1 MATEPELDPQS
12 LLARMIAELRAN
24 PEVRV
29 LLLRA
34 LLTDEFLEMPARMIR
49 VEDDIVQIKFDVSQL
64 QADVSQLQADVSQL
78 QADVSQLQADVSQ
91 LKIDV
96 AELKGTNLEIKSV
109 QRIQS
114 IITQRLELRR
124 PRTVHSL
131 TAPMSGNP
139 LDALQDAEELGR
151 IRPGGDSEVLEAD
164 LIFSARRRAD
174 GEPVWVVAEVS
185 NTVDQHDVSRA
196 QVRSAIL
203 GDAYSQTAFGV
214 VAGRSIR
221 SEEEQM
227 ADDLGVNVVML

>member
-49 VEDDIVQIKFDVSQL
+49 VEDDIVQIKFDVSQLQADVSQL

-174 GEPVWVVAEVS
+174 GEPV
-185 NTVDQHDVSRA
+185 
-196 QVRSAIL
+196 
-203 GDAYSQTAFGV
+203 
-214 VAGRSIR
+214 
-221 SEEEQM
+221 
-227 ADDLGVNVVML
+227 

>member
-1 MATEPELDPQS
+1 
-12 LLARMIAELRAN
+12 MIAELRAN

-49 VEDDIVQIKFDVSQL
+49 VEDDIVQIKF
-64 QADVSQLQADVSQL
+64 
-78 QADVSQLQADVSQ
+78 DVSQLQADVSQ

-174 GEPVWVVAEVS
+174 GEPV
-185 NTVDQHDVSRA
+185 
-196 QVRSAIL
+196 
-203 GDAYSQTAFGV
+203 
-214 VAGRSIR
+214 
-221 SEEEQM
+221 
-227 ADDLGVNVVML
+227 

>member
-1 MATEPELDPQS
+1 
-12 LLARMIAELRAN
+12 MIAELRAN

-49 VEDDIVQIKFDVSQL
+49 VEDDIVQIKF
-64 QADVSQLQADVSQL
+64 DVSQLQADVSQL

-174 GEPVWVVAEVS
+174 GEPV
-185 NTVDQHDVSRA
+185 
-196 QVRSAIL
+196 
-203 GDAYSQTAFGV
+203 
-214 VAGRSIR
+214 
-221 SEEEQM
+221 
-227 ADDLGVNVVML
+227 